1 MTRQS
6 LSVYREFLRSI
17 KQAFKNDEFMQQT
30 ARNEVRTK
38 FQGSSGVTD
47 PAEIDKLCAE
57 GRDAA
62 RFLTQ
67 YVVQAEL
74 NERGNYAMSVEPHHT
89 DAVAEEAALRPDRP
103 K

>member
-1 MTRQS
+1 M
-6 LSVYREFLRSI
+6 
-17 KQAFKNDEFMQQT
+17 
-30 ARNEVRTK
+30 
-38 FQGSSGVTD
+38 TD
-47 PAEIDKLCAE
+47 PAQIDKLCAE

-74 NERGNYAMSVEPHHT
+74 NERGNYGALPCPAHSF
-89 DAVAEEAALRPDRP
+89 AVALAAVWQG